1 MPCITPNKN
10 RVITISKKK
19 LNYLIL
25 FLLNSV
31 QLQTTVVKF
40 RLTYSP
46 KLINLNQI
54 LCLSKRISKKGIQN
68 SGIKKA
74 HGHDM
79 ISISMLKI
87 CSKSIIKPLIYKNF
101 IEKGCFP
108 NEWTK
113 ANVVPVHKKD
123 KQFLKN
129 YRPISLLPVCSK
141 VLERLL

>member
-1 MPCITPNKN
+1 MCIEKD
-10 RVITISKKK
+10 I
-19 LNYLIL
+19 
-25 FLLNSV
+25 
-31 QLQTTVVKF
+31 
-40 RLTYSP
+40 
-46 KLINLNQI
+46 
-54 LCLSKRISKKGIQN
+54 KKGIQN
-68 SGIKKA
+68 SDIKKA

-87 CSKSIIKPLIYKNF
+87 CSKCIIKALLIIYKNF

-129 YRPISLLPVCSK
+129 Y
-141 VLERLL
+141 